1 MTPRD
6 RPGRVLLVE
15 DSEAGAQLM
24 RIAFAERLPDAQLEV
39 YADGERALEDL
50 DAGTLADWD
59 LILLDLKL
67 PGVGGHEVLAAV
79 RAARDERTRRM
90 PVVVLSHSEAL
101 DDVVLSYDLGANSHI
116 AKPHS
121 LDALFDVVEALGRYW
136 LRVVSLPG

>member
-59 LILLDLKL
+59 LILLVKELKK
-67 PGVGGHEVLAAV
+67 
-79 RAARDERTRRM
+79 
-90 PVVVLSHSEAL
+90 
-101 DDVVLSYDLGANSHI
+101 NN
-116 AKPHS
+116 
-121 LDALFDVVEALGRYW
+121 
-136 LRVVSLPG
+136 